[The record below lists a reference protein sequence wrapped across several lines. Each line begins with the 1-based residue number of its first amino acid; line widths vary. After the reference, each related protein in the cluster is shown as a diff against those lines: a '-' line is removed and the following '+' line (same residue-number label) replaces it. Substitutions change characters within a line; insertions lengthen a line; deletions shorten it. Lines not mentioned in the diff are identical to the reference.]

1 MILLQLDA
9 IDIFRVYDTPYIY
22 ARVRACIVIVT
33 LFSVLVGSLYIL
45 SIQEEEQDRKVVSRD
60 KPRFTDETRERGE
73 KEAGGLKEV
82 PRGRAQSRE

>member
-33 LFSVLVGSLYIL
+33 LFFVLVGSLYIL
-45 SIQEEEQDRKVVSRD
+45 SIQEEQDRKVVSRD